1 LHIKPGSL
9 RKIKNFHR
17 NLSAELILLYYR
29 HIPGPIMMNV
39 RNKHLHDVAC
49 VQNVEPPK
57 VGGGDFVSF
66 NIEKAYFPWEKSHSQ
81 EGVDQPLLVGCNNGI
96 EGFHKNLVK
105 FKHPNIINDLPIGF
119 PINNIISQHPKLPDF

>member
-1 LHIKPGSL
+1 
-9 RKIKNFHR
+9 
-17 NLSAELILLYYR
+17 
-29 HIPGPIMMNV
+29 MMNV